1 MGEER
6 TPAAPVNPSRP
17 AHIGDSHER
26 QRVARALST
35 PQAPQPGAGGAD
47 EQAAAGEEGERARRV
62 CEGVATGADR
72 RVRCAHAT
80 ARCVWERDP
89 GGPGSRAVAGLR
101 PASAEHGAGQR
112 ANCSAQPARARNP
125 WARAGRAPR
134 RARGWVVESARR
146 REVQSA

>member
-72 RVRCAHAT
+72 RVRCVHAT
-80 ARCVWERDP
+80 ARGAWVRVGTRPWRAWVA
-89 GGPGSRAVAGLR
+89 GSRGP
-101 PASAEHGAGQR
+101 PASKRR
-112 ANCSAQPARARNP
+112 AWRRAACKLLRPARARAQP
-125 WARAGRAPR
+125 VGQSRQGTAA
-134 RARGWVVESARR
+134 SARVGGGER
-146 REVQSA
+146 